1 MKQRTFYM
9 YNKKHNPGFSKCISE
24 LKNKQAPFRAMAQS
38 QLHQLRV
45 VELLFMGGTHSAFT
59 ITMMSGKGRQ

>member
-1 MKQRTFYM
+1 M
-9 YNKKHNPGFSKCISE
+9 HGFSKCISE
-24 LKNKQAPFRAMAQS
+24 LKQTSSVPCRAQS

-59 ITMMSGKGRQ
+59 CTMMSGKGRQ